1 MRESMPAPLA
11 ASFEK
16 PCRET
21 AVEELCLDS
30 HSSGSTFKS
39 QKDKIFFLFEYRS
52 KDSDLSLQI
61 FFGISNLSK
70 CKRGSIIM
78 QAGRLIWVS
87 GLCSSPFATIARY
100 PYNKYYHVFS
110 ALVESST
117 LAPLIIVY
125 KHPRKLR
132 LKNFYY
138 ILLDC
143 FLAVL
148 DVHVKYK

>member
-1 MRESMPAPLA
+1 MPTPLA

-61 FFGISNLSK
+61 FFGISNRSK
-70 CKRGSIIM
+70 CKRDSIIM
-78 QAGRLIWVS
+78 QATERNVNVTT
-87 GLCSSPFATIARY
+87 CSAM
-100 PYNKYYHVFS
+100 KM
-110 ALVESST
+110 
-117 LAPLIIVY
+117 
-125 KHPRKLR
+125 LR
-132 LKNFYY
+132 R
-138 ILLDC
+138 
-143 FLAVL
+143 
-148 DVHVKYK
+148 

>member
-1 MRESMPAPLA
+1 MFPISFTAQDWQSDPDMFAEIIPAPTNKLCVDNVFSSSLA
-11 ASFEK
+11 E
-16 PCRET
+16 
-21 AVEELCLDS
+21 
-30 HSSGSTFKS
+30 
-39 QKDKIFFLFEYRS
+39 
-52 KDSDLSLQI
+52 
-61 FFGISNLSK
+61 
-70 CKRGSIIM
+70 
-78 QAGRLIWVS
+78 RLIWVS

-125 KHPRKLR
+125 KPPRKLR

-148 DVHVKYK
+148 DVHVK

>member
-1 MRESMPAPLA
+1 MPAPLA

-61 FFGISNLSK
+61 FFGISNRSK

-78 QAGRLIWVS
+78 QATERNVNVTT
-87 GLCSSPFATIARY
+87 CSAM
-100 PYNKYYHVFS
+100 KM
-110 ALVESST
+110 
-117 LAPLIIVY
+117 
-125 KHPRKLR
+125 LR
-132 LKNFYY
+132 R
-138 ILLDC
+138 
-143 FLAVL
+143 
-148 DVHVKYK
+148 